1 MKIAVMLRHFE
12 QKDGGVKVYTR
23 KVLPLVFSLAPQ
35 HNFVL
40 LYQNPELIGTYRDY
54 ANVEE
59 VCVGLVGSVLWDQIG
74 VPWAARR
81 HHVDLIFNPKFT
93 VPLLGKAMKVFVLH
107 GSEWFAI
114 NDQFLWYD
122 RLYLKYAVPIYF
134 RYANAIIA
142 VSHAV
147 KRDAVKFMGVSEA
160 KVAAIQNGFDPSVF
174 RAIAD
179 RDRLQRVAATYALP
193 DQFILWVGQIE
204 SRKNIGRLL
213 QAFARIRDR
222 IPHQL
227 VLAGE
232 QRFSFPMAAGAA
244 RDLKL
249 IEDLGL
255 KNRVHFTG
263 WIPHE
268 DLAAVYVLADLF
280 ALPSLYEGF
289 GIPLLEAMA
298 CECPIVTANT
308 CAPPEVAGEAA
319 YLVDP
324 LNVDAIAEGM
334 LEMLTNDPLRETK
347 VAYGLQRVKNFNWE
361 KCAREILT
369 LFETLAHSASRWQAT
384 PIGAGAVAVNP
395 SIRAGRVERRFPCRS

>member
-12 QKDGGVKVYTR
+12 QKEGGVKVYTK
-23 KVLPLVFSLAPQ
+23 KVLPLLFQLAPQ

-40 LYQNPELIGTYRDY
+40 VYQNPALIGTYCEY
-54 ANVEE
+54 ANVAE
-59 VCVGLVGSVLWDQIG
+59 VSARLPGSVIWDQLA
-74 VPWAARR
+74 VPWVAHR
-81 HHVDLIFNPKFT
+81 HRVDLIFNPKFT
-93 VPLLGKAMKVFVLH
+93 VPLFGGAMKVFVLH
-107 GSEWFAI
+107 GSEWFVI
-114 NDQFLWYD
+114 SDQFLWYD

-147 KRDAVKFMGVSEA
+147 KRDAVKFVGVSEA
-160 KVAAIQNGFDPSVF
+160 KVAAIHNGYDPSVF
-174 RAIAD
+174 HVIED
-179 RDRLQRVAATYALP
+179 TDRLQSVAANYALP
-193 DQFILWVGQIE
+193 DQFILWVGQLE

-213 QAFARIRDR
+213 RAFARIRDS

-249 IEDLGL
+249 IEELGL
-255 KNRVHFTG
+255 EDRVHFTG

-268 DLAAVYVLADLF
+268 DLAAVYALADLF
-280 ALPSLYEGF
+280 AFPSLYEGF

-298 CECPIVTANT
+298 CECPILTADT

-324 LNVDAIAEGM
+324 LSVDAIAEGM
-334 LEMLTNDPLRETK
+334 LEMLMNEPLRETK
-347 VAYGLQRVKNFNWE
+347 VAYGRERVKNFSWE
-361 KCAREILT
+361 KCAREIFT
-369 LFETLAHSASRWQAT
+369 LFETLAHSASRPQAM
-384 PIGAGAVAVNP
+384 PVGAIQP
-395 SIRAGRVERRFPCRS
+395 RSR